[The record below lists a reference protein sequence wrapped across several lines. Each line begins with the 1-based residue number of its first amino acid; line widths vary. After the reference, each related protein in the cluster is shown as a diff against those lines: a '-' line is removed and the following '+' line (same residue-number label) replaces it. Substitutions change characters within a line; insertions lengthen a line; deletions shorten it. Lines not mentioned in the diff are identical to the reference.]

1 LAIILGAVLQEPM
14 AEITLNPT
22 FETIQGKSGR
32 LVFRRAP
39 SGKTFLIKLADMSNV
54 KWSDAQQRQRQQFK
68 AANEYA
74 KAAMANPEMR
84 AMYEEMAR
92 EQNKPPYHLAVSE
105 YFKRLAVG
113 G

>member
-1 LAIILGAVLQEPM
+1 
-14 AEITLNPT
+14 
-22 FETIQGKSGR
+22 
-32 LVFRRAP
+32 
-39 SGKTFLIKLADMSNV
+39 MSNV
-54 KWSDAQQRQRQQFK
+54 QWSDAQRTHRQQFRK
-68 AANEYA
+68 ANDYA

-92 EQNKPPYHLAVSE
+92 EQNKRPYHLAVSD

>member
-1 LAIILGAVLQEPM
+1 M
-14 AEITLNPT
+14 AEITPNPMIQ
-22 FETIQGKSGR
+22 TIHGKSGG
-32 LVFRRAP
+32 LVFRRSP

-54 KWSDAQQRQRQQFK
+54 QWSAAQQTQRQRFRK
-68 AANEYA
+68 ANDYA

-92 EQNKPPYHLAVSE
+92 EQNKRPYHLAVSD